1 MTDVPFKFGLERVRE
16 LRAHDEDRA
25 REEFAASLNRR
36 ARGAAMLQA
45 AQDLIEQARDG
56 RRTGVV
62 SGPVSAQDL
71 MSQQLWLERLERH
84 RDSAARELDKSDTE
98 LVQRRGELNEARQK
112 REVLERLK
120 ERRRDEHVAE
130 NARRQGAALDEMALS
145 AHVRR
150 MAGGR

>member
-1 MTDVPFKFGLERVRE
+1 MTDVPFRFGLERVRE
-16 LRAHDEDRA
+16 LREHDEDRA

-56 RRTGVV
+56 RRTGAAT
-62 SGPVSAQDL
+62 GPLTGQDL

-84 RDSAARELDKSDTE
+84 RDSAARELDRSDHE
-98 LVQRRGELNEARQK
+98 LTVRRGELNEARQK
-112 REVLERLK
+112 REVLEKLK
-120 ERRRDEHVAE
+120 ERRRDEHAAAS
-130 NARRQGAALDEMALS
+130 ARRQGAALDEMALS

-150 MAGGR
+150 MAGR

>member
-56 RRTGVV
+56 RRTGAAA
-62 SGPVSAQDL
+62 GPVSAQDL
-71 MSQQLWLERLERH
+71 LSQQLWLERLERH
-84 RDSAARELDKSDTE
+84 RHTAERELHRTDHE
-98 LVQRRGELNEARQK
+98 LTQRRDELNEARQK

-120 ERRRDEHVAE
+120 DRRRDEHAAE
-130 NARRQGAALDEMALS
+130 NARREGAALDEMALS
-145 AHVRR
+145 QHVRK
-150 MAGGR
+150 MAGR

>member
-1 MTDVPFKFGLERVRE
+1 MTDVPFRFGLERVRE

-45 AQDLIEQARDG
+45 AQELIDQARDG
-56 RRTGVV
+56 RRTGVA
-62 SGPVSAQDL
+62 SGPVTGQDL
-71 MSQQLWLERLERH
+71 LSQQMWLERLERH
-84 RDSAARELDKSDTE
+84 RDTAARELDRSDQE
-98 LVQRRGELNEARQK
+98 LTVRRTELNEARQK
-112 REVLERLK
+112 REVLEKLK
-120 ERRRDEHVAE
+120 ERRRGEHDAE

-150 MAGGR
+150 MAGR

>member
-1 MTDVPFKFGLERVRE
+1 MTDVPFRFGLERVRE

-25 REEFAASLNRR
+25 REELAASLSRR

-45 AQDLIEQARDG
+45 AQELIEQARDG
-56 RRTGVV
+56 RRTGTAA
-62 SGPVSAQDL
+62 GPVAAQDL
-71 MSQQLWLERLERH
+71 LSQQLWLERLERH
-84 RDSAARELDKSDTE
+84 RAGAARELDKTDNE
-98 LVQRRGELNEARQK
+98 LTQRRDELNEARQK

-120 ERRRDEHVAE
+120 ERRRDEHTAE

>member
-1 MTDVPFKFGLERVRE
+1 MTDVPFRFGLERVRE

-56 RRTGVV
+56 RRTT

-71 MSQQLWLERLERH
+71 LSQQMWLERLERH
-84 RDSAARELDKSDTE
+84 RETAARELDKSDNE
-98 LVQRRGELNEARQK
+98 LLQRRGELNEARQK

-120 ERRRDEHVAE
+120 ERRRDEHAAE

-145 AHVRR
+145 AHLRKT
-150 MAGGR
+150 ASGR

>member
-56 RRTGVV
+56 RRTGAGA
-62 SGPVSAQDL
+62 GPVSAQDL
-71 MSQQLWLERLERH
+71 LSQQLWLERLERH
-84 RDSAARELDKSDTE
+84 RTTAERELDRTDHE
-98 LVQRRGELNEARQK
+98 LTQRRGELNEARQK

-120 ERRRDEHVAE
+120 ERRRDEHTAE

-150 MAGGR
+150 TAGR

>member
-56 RRTGVV
+56 RRTGAAA
-62 SGPVSAQDL
+62 GPVPAQDL
-71 MSQQLWLERLERH
+71 LGQQLWLERLERH
-84 RDSAARELDKSDTE
+84 RTTAERELDRTDTE
-98 LVQRRGELNEARQK
+98 LTVRRDELNEARQK

-120 ERRRDEHVAE
+120 DRRRDEHAAE
-130 NARRQGAALDEMALS
+130 NARREGAALDEMALS
-145 AHVRR
+145 QHVRK
-150 MAGGR
+150 MAGR